1 MTIPPEFRP
10 DAAALPP
17 VLRAL
22 LDDEL
27 AAGNQ
32 IVRRECG
39 VPAPP
44 VGAFLLLA
52 SAITTRPRASGDGLS
67 FRDFSKFG
75 FPGSFTDDGGV
86 FYLFEPFAPELE
98 LDMDAI
104 RDAHNAEIFHPLIIR
119 SDPDTALGRF
129 ERSMTIDYEKWHD
142 GDGYD
147 MDALK
152 AATAEERAAMEAMLL
167 NRGAKG
173 WRDVE
178 ALAALGTPRADEILK
193 AASENPDPEIRMAV
207 VRYAPKLVPE
217 AKRVTSLVKALE
229 TAALFGGLSQALD
242 EAAEFHPEPVVHA
255 LFRGALMRDGETA
268 VQFAAMLMFVYGK
281 ASDPF
286 DWGQRPFFLRFNT
299 ENHEERSAVFREL
312 CLKLE
317 VAASKYLSPSTVPA
331 ILRERSGVS

>member
-10 DAAALPP
+10 DADALPA

-32 IVRRECG
+32 IVRRDYG
-39 VPAPP
+39 TPAPP
-44 VGAFLLLA
+44 VGAYLQLA
-52 SAITTRPRASGDGLS
+52 LPVSTRPRASGDGLI
-67 FRDFSKFG
+67 FRDFSKIG
-75 FPGSFTDDGGV
+75 FPGSFTDNGGV

-104 RDAHNAEIFHPLIIR
+104 RDAHNTAIFHPHIIR
-119 SDPDTALGRF
+119 SDPNTALGRF
-129 ERSMTIDYEKWHD
+129 ERSMLMDYQKWHD

-147 MDALK
+147 MDALN

-167 NRGAKG
+167 DRGIKD

-178 ALAALGTPRADEILK
+178 ALAALATPRADEILK
-193 AASENPDPEIRMAV
+193 AAIENPDPEIRMAV
-207 VRYAPKLVPE
+207 ARYAPKLIPD
-217 AKRVTSLVKALE
+217 ARRVTSLIKALE

-242 EAAEFHPEPVVHA
+242 EAAEFHPEPVVDA
-255 LFRGALMRDGETA
+255 LFRGALKRDGETA
-268 VQFAAMLMFVYGK
+268 VQFAAMLMFVHGK
-281 ASDPF
+281 ANEPF

-299 ENHEERSAVFREL
+299 ENHEERIAVFREL
-312 CLKLE
+312 CQKLE
-317 VAASKYLSPSTVPA
+317 VDASKYL
-331 ILRERSGVS
+331 